1 MHSAVPVI
9 VAAALIVLVEI
20 ERHVAVLYEQ
30 TVTRRHWHPSLF
42 TRPPPSI

>member
-1 MHSAVPVI
+1 

-20 ERHVAVLYEQ
+20 ERHVAVLYEH